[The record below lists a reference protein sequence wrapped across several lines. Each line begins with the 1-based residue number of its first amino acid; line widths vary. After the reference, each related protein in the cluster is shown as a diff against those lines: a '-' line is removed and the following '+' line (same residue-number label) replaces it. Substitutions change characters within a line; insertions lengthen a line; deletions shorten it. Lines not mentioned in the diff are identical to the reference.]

1 MVRQRIQTARGLPN
15 PRSAPKRKRKKGNF
29 FTLPLLCYNE
39 NSCRVGISTPGTKRN
54 GRIKREERTSRQHE
68 CLQARAGG
76 CSEAAGGEHYHRA
89 RGECQATDLASWQRG
104 NAGMPYTSVRLVE
117 GEDASLPETAGVAE
131 SDILRTYFGHSTPW
145 LPATTVPMPL

>member
-15 PRSAPKRKRKKGNF
+15 SRSASKRKRLKENF

-68 CLQARAGG
+68 HLQARAGG
-76 CSEAAGGEHYHRA
+76 CSEAPGGEHYHRA
-89 RGECQATDLASWQRG
+89 RGEGEGTELASARRG
-104 NAGMPYTSVRLVE
+104 KPGMPSTSVRHA
-117 GEDASLPETAGVAE
+117 GGADA
-131 SDILRTYFGHSTPW
+131 
-145 LPATTVPMPL
+145 